1 MPHKRRYIR
10 IDMEYNM
17 DINSFRLFA
26 ITDNI
31 KRILAEDMPYV
42 KILFVRDSPDLE
54 GLDNMVRAKKRIDIP
69 NPTKHEMGQ

>member
-1 MPHKRRYIR
+1 
-10 IDMEYNM
+10 MEYNM